1 MTNMKKEKL
10 KTWSEE
16 AIDTLTVFSH
26 MNAYGM
32 LPVVIIKTKTE
43 SPEAANGGIL
53 EKSCS
58 QKFRK
63 IHRKT
68 PAPESLF

>member
-1 MTNMKKEKL
+1 
-10 KTWSEE
+10 
-16 AIDTLTVFSH
+16 

-32 LPVVIIKTKTE
+32 LPVVIIKTKAE

-58 QKFRK
+58 
-63 IHRKT
+63 
-68 PAPESLF
+68 